1 MSEEDTTA
9 IKPENKAF
17 ILVSESKAGFEG
29 KEEYEELRRRL
40 KVQKGHEGAVN
51 FLAKIREWGFGKIAV
66 AWRQHFENDGD
77 RELHFKDFCI
87 GLASLG
93 HQGGDAAAS
102 SDDFFDTL
110 PRQAQEKPLKAAQWL
125 QWLQL
130 ASTNDPFADDSMYNC
145 SLCSEP
151 LMMEATVTTPCNHHF
166 HRVCINRIDSP
177 QCPLC
182 GTSLPFSWFLPADHP
197 CAEHGFRTVTPRSY
211 RPCFAGGPSKGSC
224 GYPLQR
230 PPPARLRGAN
240 GSMRSYL
247 HRLIPTVS
255 GVDANEDED
264 NTPDNAEVVKPI
276 VEEVHEEDDESSS
289 DSNSEDELHEED
301 AKPHGRQLKQLPVYL
316 YSAVGRMKQM
326 SRRGMSGKEG
336 EVPLHPRSQSI
347 ASQASNGAGD
357 NPRVEL
363 FTALFGEQN

>member
-1 MSEEDTTA
+1 MRVLSTSWQRFGTW
-9 IKPENKAF
+9 
-17 ILVSESKAGFEG
+17 V
-29 KEEYEELRRRL
+29 
-40 KVQKGHEGAVN
+40 
-51 FLAKIREWGFGKIAV
+51 EWGFGKIAV

-77 RELHFKDFCI
+77 RELHFKDSSESQ
-87 GLASLG
+87 LRSLDSRVYQG
-93 HQGGDAAAS
+93 H
-102 SDDFFDTL
+102 
-110 PRQAQEKPLKAAQWL
+110 KPLKAAQWL

-289 DSNSEDELHEED
+289 DSNSEEFAGSSKVNDSLS
-301 AKPHGRQLKQLPVYL
+301 LP
-316 YSAVGRMKQM
+316 AAIPCAAR
-326 SRRGMSGKEG
+326 
-336 EVPLHPRSQSI
+336 
-347 ASQASNGAGD
+347 D
-357 NPRVEL
+357 
-363 FTALFGEQN
+363 